1 MRKLAIFIGFVFC
14 CTFIHA
20 QENILIKG
28 QVIDASTRKPL
39 ARAGIVVEGT
49 SDFSITNDSGFF
61 MLRTTLPK
69 GILVVSFIGYN
80 REFIDFKYTTG
91 QIIFIK
97 LERSIAQLKEVE
109 ISKSKIDHLYVGESK
124 IMVLDY
130 EFWDANT
137 LVALYN
143 YKNEKCSVKL
153 LNKKDEVV
161 DEAFL
166 PSNFEYFFYSCI
178 HKTYAVTTDAVF
190 EISFQNE
197 KLKVDTFN
205 QKYFESAVKS
215 YSGFKDG
222 FFYIQLFD
230 GLKFSTKYFLEDTKI
245 KKIYPNPFFAVTDNI
260 ETYKYELGHKR
271 KAAAREKD
279 IAFYKDPKHPVGS
292 QLWDPYYSDAKETLG
307 EFIVVNEMEHMHKD
321 VYAPLFVTDS
331 LVMIFDHTDSLI
343 RKFSFDT
350 EIKSTTS
357 TSYMLDKTWNRKILY
372 DNVQKKFYGVFLDK
386 NYQSLKEINSQTG
399 NASFAKKIS
408 YPDVRKI
415 KVRNGEVYYLHAPF
429 EPTGNVFLFKE
440 KIIE

>member
-1 MRKLAIFIGFVFC
+1 MQKLAIFFMLFFL
-14 CTFIHA
+14 CTYLHA
-20 QENILIKG
+20 QENILLKG
-28 QVIDASTRKPL
+28 QVIDAATKKPL
-39 ARAGIVVEGT
+39 IRAGIVVQGT

-61 MLRTTLPK
+61 ILRTTLRK

-80 REFIDFKYTTG
+80 REFIDFKYSNE
-91 QIIFIK
+91 QIILIK
-97 LERSIAQLKEVE
+97 LERSIEQLKEVE
-109 ISKSKIDHLYVGESK
+109 VSKSKIEHLYVGEPK

-137 LVALYN
+137 LIALYN
-143 YKNEKCSVKL
+143 YHTEKCSVML
-153 LNKKDEVV
+153 LNKKDELV

-190 EISFQNE
+190 EVSFQNE

-205 QKYFESAVKS
+205 QKYFETTVKS
-215 YSGFKDG
+215 YAGFKDG

-230 GLKFSTKYFLEDTKI
+230 GLKFSTKYFLENIKL
-245 KKIYPNPFFAVTDNI
+245 KKIHPNPFLVVNDNNEI
-260 ETYKYELGHKR
+260 SKYKHDLGR
-271 KAAAREKD
+271 KAEARKKD
-279 IAFYKDPKHPVGS
+279 LDFYRKLGIDLS
-292 QLWDPYYSDAKETLG
+292 DLYYTKETPG
-307 EFIVVNEMEHMHKD
+307 EFIVVNEMEQKHKD

-350 EIKSTTS
+350 EIKSTTK
-357 TSYMLDKTWNRKILY
+357 TSYMLDKTWNRKIVY

-386 NYQSLKEINSQTG
+386 NFQSLKEISTQTG
-399 NASFAKKIS
+399 NALFAKRIS

-440 KIIE
+440 KITE